1 MKKIRFPLEMAGG
14 KMVKELD
21 EFQEYFDMEKALE
34 YFQNRKLQKWLEN
47 TYNDDILEEL
57 EELTG
62 EEDDFIERF
71 TEALGVETQEVP
83 LDVKAILE
91 KAHLKEKL
99 KRSFPE
105 EKVETMVESCADSQE
120 KLEKL
125 IEDGKK
131 KIYLVD
137 GTYKISQD
145 AWNIAFIGIGDAKVE
160 IEEKDA
166 HRFLEQGLQFNNIN
180 PTDEESDKMMDL
192 NVRNI
197 FQNLLKLLELSLE
210 CI

>member
-21 EFQEYFDMEKALE
+21 ELQEYFNLEKALE

-62 EEDDFIERF
+62 DEDDFIERF
-71 TEALGVETQEVP
+71 TEALGVESQTVQ
-83 LDVKAILE
+83 LDVKEILD

-99 KRSFPE
+99 KRSFTE
-105 EKVETMVESCADSQE
+105 EEVEKMVESSADSQE

-131 KIYLVD
+131 KIYLLD
-137 GTYKISQD
+137 GTYKISRNVK
-145 AWNIAFIGIGDAKVE
+145 NIEFIGVGDSKVE
-160 IEEKDA
+160 IEEKDG
-166 HRFLEQGLQFNNIN
+166 HRFLEQGLQFSGIS
-180 PTDEESDKMMDL
+180 PADEESDKMMAL
-192 NVRNI
+192 NARSI
-197 FQNLLKLLELSLE
+197 FQNFLKLLELSLA

>member
-1 MKKIRFPLEMAGG
+1 M
-14 KMVKELD
+14 
-21 EFQEYFDMEKALE
+21 
-34 YFQNRKLQKWLEN
+34 
-47 TYNDDILEEL
+47 
-57 EELTG
+57 TG

-145 AWNIAFIGIGDAKVE
+145 ARNIAFIGIGDAKVE

>member
-1 MKKIRFPLEMAGG
+1 
-14 KMVKELD
+14 MVKELD
-21 EFQEYFDMEKALE
+21 ELQEYFDLEKALE

-62 EEDDFIERF
+62 DEDDFIERF
-71 TEALGVETQEVP
+71 TEALGVESQTVQ
-83 LDVKAILE
+83 LDVKEILD

-99 KRSFPE
+99 KRSFTE
-105 EKVETMVESCADSQE
+105 EEVEKMVESSADSQE

-131 KIYLVD
+131 KIYLLD
-137 GTYKISQD
+137 GTYKISRNVK
-145 AWNIAFIGIGDAKVE
+145 NIEFIGVGDAKVE
-160 IEEKDA
+160 IEQKDA
-166 HRFLEQGLQFNNIN
+166 HQFLEQGLQFNDIN
-180 PTDEESDKMMDL
+180 PADEESDKMMEMNDT
-192 NVRNI
+192 RGI

-210 CI
+210 RI

>member
-1 MKKIRFPLEMAGG
+1 MKKIRFPLEMAEG

-21 EFQEYFDMEKALE
+21 EFQEYFDLEKALE

-145 AWNIAFIGIGDAKVE
+145 ARNIAFIGIGDAKVE